1 MEDEKNGNE
10 QQEEQQEQQQ
20 STDAGDEGKETTKT
34 YTDEEVNAIVEKRL
48 ARERAKI
55 EKAAREQAEKDAK
68 SEEDEAERLKGM
80 TELQKAQYEA
90 KKLKEENDAL
100 KSEQNL
106 SKQMA
111 VARKELSEAGISLGD
126 ELLSIF
132 VSPEAEKTN
141 EALESIKKLWPEAL
155 NKAVQDALKRTPPP
169 AEKKS
174 GETSFGATYAK
185 NYSEKMNGGKKNAV

>member
-10 QQEEQQEQQQ
+10 QQEEQQEQQNPP
-20 STDAGDEGKETTKT
+20 AGGEDKETPKT

-141 EALESIKKLWPEAL
+141 DALESIKKLWPEAL

-169 AEKKS
+169 AEKKP

>member
-10 QQEEQQEQQQ
+10 QQEEQQEQQNPP
-20 STDAGDEGKETTKT
+20 AGGEDKETSKT

-141 EALESIKKLWPEAL
+141 DALESIKKLWPEAL

-169 AEKKS
+169 AEKKP

>member
-10 QQEEQQEQQQ
+10 QQEEQQEQQNPP
-20 STDAGDEGKETTKT
+20 AGGEDKETPKT

-126 ELLSIF
+126 ELLAIF

-169 AEKKS
+169 AEKKP